1 MEEKFK
7 NWLKMRKESKD
18 EFGDV
23 LCYCGHTDKCNCGDP
38 TITIF
43 KDSIDYS
50 NIIDRSALKALR
62 SKSLRIMG
70 DERILGSSEFVESV
84 LKVNEDYERKTL
96 ARRKGF
102 NSEIATTI
110 SANPFRWIF

>member
-1 MEEKFK
+1 MP
-7 NWLKMRKESKD
+7 RKARIDAPGALHHIIVRGIERK
-18 EFGDV
+18 
-23 LCYCGHTDKCNCGDP
+23 
-38 TITIF
+38 TIF